1 MFFLPRLL
9 QIPLSIRE
17 GGINIMFRTESS
29 VIGTYSQSRWG
40 NHETAFTTT
49 HRKENSL
56 QLGITA
62 AFVCRCKYRYLGDN
76 LALYQLS

>member
-1 MFFLPRLL
+1 MFK
-9 QIPLSIRE
+9 
-17 GGINIMFRTESS
+17 TESS
-29 VIGTYSQSRWG
+29 VVGTYSENSWG
-40 NHETAFTTT
+40 NHETAFTAT

-62 AFVCRCKYRYLGDN
+62 AFVCRCKYRYLGDS